1 VPHYDFVLGHEMT
14 GTIHEVGE
22 GVSKFKQGDLVVS
35 PFTVNWCVAQ
45 WRVAAPPLLTPLL
58 APSGD
63 CFYWC
68 VSRL

>member
-35 PFTVNWCVAQ
+35 PFTVNWCVS
-45 WRVAAPPLLTPLL
+45 P
-58 APSGD
+58 
-63 CFYWC
+63 
-68 VSRL
+68 